1 MEVANEL
8 PSDLDV
14 SVEKNEGDSEMMKSI
29 KIILGNAKIWKS
41 ETQFKNH

>member
-14 SVEKNEGDSEMMKSI
+14 SVEKNEGDNKMMKSI
-29 KIILGNAKIWKS
+29 KIIPGNGKCKDLEIRDAI
-41 ETQFKNH
+41 